1 MHPPYQQP
9 PHSSPVRQQ
18 GMSAGA
24 KVALA
29 GCGGC
34 GALIGLVLMAGCVAA
49 IVAPADPAP
58 PAAESSAAGSASPEE
73 SVSPSPEPSETPEKE
88 DDGSDEVS
96 FEELGFPPA
105 LEGEERAAY
114 LADVRDLDRG
124 FVFPDEDSV
133 VARGQDVCV
142 TLRDEGEQAAIDYI
156 EAVWLHEDY
165 DFGRRPT
172 TREEAEQLL
181 GIVHEHVCPDW

>member
-73 SVSPSPEPSETPEKE
+73 SVSPSPEPSETPE
-88 DDGSDEVS
+88 DEVS

-172 TREEAEQLL
+172 TTEEAERLL
-181 GIVHEHVCPDW
+181 EIVHEHVCPDW

>member
-1 MHPPYQQP
+1 
-9 PHSSPVRQQ
+9 
-18 GMSAGA
+18 MSTGA
-24 KVALA
+24 KVAVT

-34 GALIGLVLMAGCVAA
+34 GGLIGRGVRAGWVAA

-88 DDGSDEVS
+88 DDDSDEVS

-105 LEGEERAAY
+105 LEEEERAAY

-156 EAVWLHEDY
+156 EMVWLHEDY

-172 TREEAEQLL
+172 TRSEERRVGKECRLRWAR
-181 GIVHEHVCPDW
+181 HRYK